1 MENILERSQT
11 PEVVVGGIA
20 PFTVFAS
27 FCANDTFCHPPLLPL
42 DTVLSIYLGGSEG
55 GHQSSIYLSSKLLG
69 VWSLRIV
76 IVVGY
81 FARIIDWT
89 FRCPENGGTLK
100 TGLPLV
106 GEFAVK
112 IDWWSSTNT
121 DDWKIIGI
129 PN

>member
-1 MENILERSQT
+1 MGLRLSPFLPVFVPTTLSAIL
-11 PEVVVGGIA
+11 
-20 PFTVFAS
+20 
-27 FCANDTFCHPPLLPL
+27 PLLPL

-100 TGLPLV
+100 TGLLHV
-106 GEFAVK
+106 GEFAGQNKLV
-112 IDWWSSTNT
+112 
-121 DDWKIIGI
+121 II
-129 PN
+129 NKH